1 MAKAQAKITSIS
13 DAAAHQFLKEAG
25 ERDVLSCKRIPG
37 LSLIKL
43 KKGGSWRWR
52 YTDPTG
58 KRRVATLGSYNNM
71 KPVAAA
77 QTVLDLQSNDVDPL
91 QNKQVRRIKAQDA
104 AREAEAR
111 TLRHYLDN
119 YYRPHMERSWKADN
133 AKANYNRIAGHF
145 ADLLDRDMA
154 TIDKIDINKW
164 QLETEKNG
172 RAYSTVRRNFGALK
186 TMIRR
191 AVKDGVLDSDPLA
204 NHKLLE
210 PTLKDQH
217 STRADPGKSER
228 RLLSNE
234 EIHGVLTGLDAF
246 AEELR
251 RQRRS
256 SRAHGK
262 PELSDLDDVNY
273 PHWFIPFCHLGLHT
287 GLRPGD
293 LYSITWQELNLSSS
307 RLTKVCE
314 KTSHAIRREKK
325 PAVVDMRLNTTIK
338 AVLVAWWADQGKPST
353 GLVFPSPKTGRQ
365 LDVQAHRRP
374 WTHVKLLG
382 GLADELNF
390 YAFRHHFISAMLAA
404 GVPVFTVAK
413 LAGHKGVEMILQH
426 YGHLCPD
433 QAVEALDI
441 VASTIACGSSIP
453 GGAVLR

>member
-13 DAAAHQFLKEAG
+13 DAAAHQFLKGAG
-25 ERDVLSCKRIPG
+25 ERDVLSCKQIPG

-52 YTDPTG
+52 YTDSTG

-91 QNKQVRRIKAQDA
+91 QSKQVRRTKAQDA

-111 TLRHYLDN
+111 TLRQYLDN
-119 YYRPHMERSWKADN
+119 YYRPHMERSWKAVN

-154 TIDKIDINKW
+154 TIDKIDINNW
-164 QLETEKNG
+164 QRDTEKNG
-172 RAYSTVRRNFGALK
+172 RTYSTVRRNFGALK
-186 TMIRR
+186 TLVRR
-191 AVKDGVLDSDPLA
+191 AVKDGVLDSDPLV

-217 STRADPGKSER
+217 NTRADPGKSER
-228 RLLSNE
+228 RMLTNQ
-234 EIHGVLTGLDAF
+234 EIQDIFTGLDAF
-246 AEELR
+246 AKELR

-256 SRAHGK
+256 SRTHGK
-262 PELSDLDDVNY
+262 PNLPDLDHVNY

-293 LYSITWQELNLSSS
+293 LYSITWDELNLTLS
-307 RLTKVCE
+307 RLTKICE

-325 PAVVDMRLNTTIK
+325 PAVVDMKINATLKVIM
-338 AVLVAWWADQGKPST
+338 VAWWEDQGKSKN
-353 GLVFPSPKTGRQ
+353 GLVFPSPRTGRR
-365 LDVQAHRRP
+365 LDGQAHRKP
-374 WTHVKLLG
+374 WAQVKKLG
-382 GLADELNF
+382 GVLDSLNF
-390 YAFRHHFISAMLAA
+390 YGLRHHFISAMLAA

-433 QAVEALDI
+433 QATEALDI
-441 VASTIACGSSIP
+441 VAGTIASGSTMRGEAAS
-453 GGAVLR
+453 L